1 MEKKLLLNTLAM
13 FLGINTIL
21 AQAPSINYNVS
32 NVFTQNTLISPLS
45 PVNTGGGVPA
55 VAAYGQVS
63 LFAGDISNSGSA
75 DGIGSA
81 ARFNNPYG
89 ITADSSGN
97 LYVADRN
104 NHKIRK
110 ITSAGVVST
119 LAGSGTVGNVDAIG
133 SAASFNNPIGVTVDA
148 SGNVYVADFANHKI
162 RKITSAG
169 VVTTF
174 VGSGTAGEVDGSGIA
189 ASFSNPMGIAADGD
203 GNIYVGDLTGGR
215 KIRKI
220 TSVGT
225 VSTIAGSEGGYLDSS
240 VPLNARF
247 NAPSD
252 IVLDGNGNL
261 YIADNASHNIRK
273 MVLPAGEVSTFA
285 GCFATCAGS
294 ADGTGEHAK
303 FNLPYYLTRD
313 KAGNFYIAD
322 RNNYSIR
329 KISTEGIVTTL
340 AGVSGTSGFAD
351 GIGSAAKFGV
361 LAGIVADNSGSL
373 YVVNAGRNIRKISI
387 TGYTI
392 SPALPAGLTFNGI
405 TGTISGTPTVIFPST
420 DYTITAFNA
429 YGSSTANINIIV
441 EAPLQLKDDPNLK
454 VPNGPSGN
462 NYLVSNVITPNG
474 DGINDT
480 WIINDLHKYPD
491 NEVRVLDKS
500 GRIVFYQ
507 KAYDNTWNATFNGS
521 SLSEGAYYYQ
531 VNLGNGKDVLK
542 GMLNI
547 IIRK

>member
-1 MEKKLLLNTLAM
+1 MEKKLLLNTLAL

-32 NVFTQNTLISPLS
+32 NVFIQNTLISPLN
-45 PVNTGGGVPA
+45 PVNTGGVVPA

-97 LYVADRN
+97 IYVADRN

-110 ITSAGVVST
+110 ITSAGVVTT
-119 LAGSGTVGNVDAIG
+119 LAGSGTVGHIDAIG

-174 VGSGTAGEVDGSGIA
+174 VGSGTAGEV
-189 ASFSNPMGIAADGD
+189 D

-273 MVLPAGEVSTFA
+273 MVL
-285 GCFATCAGS
+285 
-294 ADGTGEHAK
+294 
-303 FNLPYYLTRD
+303 
-313 KAGNFYIAD
+313 
-322 RNNYSIR
+322 
-329 KISTEGIVTTL
+329 
-340 AGVSGTSGFAD
+340 
-351 GIGSAAKFGV
+351 
-361 LAGIVADNSGSL
+361 
-373 YVVNAGRNIRKISI
+373 
-387 TGYTI
+387 
-392 SPALPAGLTFNGI
+392 LPAGLTFNGI

-420 DYTITAFNA
+420 DYTITA
-429 YGSSTANINIIV
+429 
-441 EAPLQLKDDPNLK
+441 PM
-454 VPNGPSGN
+454 
-462 NYLVSNVITPNG
+462 
-474 DGINDT
+474 
-480 WIINDLHKYPD
+480 HH
-491 NEVRVLDKS
+491 
-500 GRIVFYQ
+500 
-507 KAYDNTWNATFNGS
+507 
-521 SLSEGAYYYQ
+521 
-531 VNLGNGKDVLK
+531 
-542 GMLNI
+542 
-547 IIRK
+547 